1 MTTIVQTGDDVL
13 RGMAEEVPLVS
24 IKTPKIKAILKKMTT
39 ALSTAKDGVALA
51 APQIGIPFRIFIV
64 LKEYTEQKTPKE
76 IKEMQ
81 EKKNSAI
88 SEKQVIDE
96 GKTEVA
102 IFINP
107 KITKISK
114 KKQTVKE
121 GCLSVVGVFG
131 AIERSEKITL
141 EAYNEKGENFSRG
154 ASGLLAQIFQHEMD
168 HLNGVLFTD
177 TAYDLEKIKVDI
189 IK

>member
-1 MTTIVQTGDDVL
+1 MITIVQTGDDVL
-13 RGMAEEVPLVS
+13 RGTAEEVSVES

-51 APQIGIPFRIFIV
+51 APQIGIPLRIFIV

-76 IKEMQ
+76 ISEIQ
-81 EKKNSAI
+81 EKKIN
-88 SEKQVIDE
+88 EN
-96 GKTEVA
+96 KTEIAV
-102 IFINP
+102 FINP

-121 GCLSVVGVFG
+121 GCLSIVGVFG
-131 AIERSEKITL
+131 VIERAEKITL
-141 EAYNEKGENFSRG
+141 EAYNEKGEKFSRG

-177 TAYDLEKIKVDI
+177 TAYNLEKPENKN
-189 IK
+189 

>member
-24 IKTPKIKAILKKMTT
+24 IKTPKIKAMLKKMTT

-102 IFINP
+102 IFIN
-107 KITKISK
+107 
-114 KKQTVKE
+114 
-121 GCLSVVGVFG
+121 
-131 AIERSEKITL
+131 
-141 EAYNEKGENFSRG
+141 
-154 ASGLLAQIFQHEMD
+154 
-168 HLNGVLFTD
+168 
-177 TAYDLEKIKVDI
+177 
-189 IK
+189 

>member
-1 MTTIVQTGDDVL
+1 MLFDSLYIYTI
-13 RGMAEEVPLVS
+13 
-24 IKTPKIKAILKKMTT
+24 
-39 ALSTAKDGVALA
+39 
-51 APQIGIPFRIFIV
+51 FF
-64 LKEYTEQKTPKE
+64 
-76 IKEMQ
+76 
-81 EKKNSAI
+81 
-88 SEKQVIDE
+88 
-96 GKTEVA
+96 
-102 IFINP
+102 
-107 KITKISK
+107 SK
-114 KKQTVKE
+114 KKGQ
-121 GCLSVVGVFG
+121 GVLHL

>member
-1 MTTIVQTGDDVL
+1 MTTIVQTGDNIL
-13 RGMAEEVPLVS
+13 RETAKEIALAE

-39 ALSTAKDGVALA
+39 ALSSAKDGVALA
-51 APQIGIPFRIFIV
+51 APQIGIPLRIFIV
-64 LKEYTEQKTPKE
+64 LKEHTEQKTPKE

-81 EKKNSAI
+81 EKKNLAI
-88 SEKQVIDE
+88 AEKKTNE
-96 GKTEVA
+96 NKTEIA

-107 KITKISK
+107 RITKISK

-131 AIERSEKITL
+131 VIVRAEKITL
-141 EAYNEKGENFSRG
+141 EAYNEKGEKFSRG
-154 ASGLLAQIFQHEMD
+154 ASCLLSQVFQHEMD

-177 TAYDLEKIKVDI
+177 TAYNLEK
-189 IK
+189 